1 METKNIFH
9 WLTDKL
15 NKTNERIVELD
26 WGKQL
31 ALKLN
36 ENRAKLSQNTR
47 TMSKGVRIHNWILEE
62 EESTMAQKTL
72 EIKIAKNT
80 LRLMTDT
87 KSQYRKLQEFKAG

>member
-1 METKNIFH
+1 
-9 WLTDKL
+9 
-15 NKTNERIVELD
+15 
-26 WGKQL
+26 
-31 ALKLN
+31 
-36 ENRAKLSQNTR
+36 
-47 TMSKGVRIHNWILEE
+47 MSKGVRIHNWILEEE